1 MTPSGIQLTQSFRS
15 HWLPLLLALISL
27 AATIA
32 GDDLTLLLRY
42 ERITIASGEW
52 WRLFSGNIVHLGWP
66 HLLMN
71 LAALGMIWTLFYRHY
86 TSLTWLAVTLAS
98 GLGVTAGLWL
108 FSPELNWYV
117 GLSGLLHGLFV
128 AGSIAAIR
136 RGERWGYLML
146 LGIAIKLTYESLAG
160 PVPGS
165 TTLAGGPVVEE
176 SHLYGALAGALTGL
190 MIKPCRTTSRQTETA
205 P

>member
-86 TSLTWLAVTLAS
+86 TSLTWLAITLAS

-128 AGSIAAIR
+128 AGSIATIR

-176 SHLYGALAGALTGL
+176 SHLYGAIAGALTGL
-190 MIKPCRTTSRQTETA
+190 MIKPRRTTSRHPGTV